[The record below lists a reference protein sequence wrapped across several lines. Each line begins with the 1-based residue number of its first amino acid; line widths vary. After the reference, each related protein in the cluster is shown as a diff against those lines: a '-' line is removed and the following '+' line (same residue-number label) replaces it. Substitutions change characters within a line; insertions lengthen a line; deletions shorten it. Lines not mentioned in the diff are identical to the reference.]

1 MNIDLDRLLGSTE
14 STFTLRERPSR
25 VVGKKCSECDDGVIS
40 ECTVRLCRICGEIL
54 TDIFDVE
61 TAAQSAGSSSGGDVM
76 NFFDLLGDDVR
87 AAIQESMAQSQPDRQ
102 ISTEYLSKLGKVVL
116 DCRRGLLHDIVLSFG
131 MLSIM
136 GTLATFGPIPQKELA
151 AHLVFGDPEYG
162 ENLIFSNS
170 LMCTGAAVLL
180 RRGKVSFAK
189 KALSAQSSGAAALI
203 VCQSFDVWPFV
214 MTDSA
219 NELLGIELNIPI
231 IMISQADSL
240 LLEKILTLSDERGQI
255 KNKHRNSDKSNE
267 KVPNSIGSS
276 PASML
281 CKLSCGGFE
290 DECSICQEKMLEG
303 NTILKLTCRHAYHAE
318 CVQIWLE
325 RHNTCP
331 LCRNE
336 MPRHVGPKKGP
347 SRTNETT
354 LDMPYF
360 N

>member
-14 STFTLRERPSR
+14 STFNLRERPPR

-40 ECTVRLCRICGEIL
+40 ECTIRLCRICGEIL
-54 TDIFDVE
+54 SDIYDVE
-61 TAAQSAGSSSGGDVM
+61 TAAQSAGATSRGDVM
-76 NFFDLLGDDVR
+76 NFFDLLGDDLR
-87 AAIQESMAQSQPDRQ
+87 AAIQESIAQSQPDRQ

-116 DCRRGLLHDIVLSFG
+116 DSRRGLLHDVVISFG

-136 GTLATFGPIPQKELA
+136 GTLATFGPIPQKELE

-162 ENLIFSNS
+162 ENSIFSNNVV
-170 LMCTGAAVLL
+170 CVGAVVLL

-214 MTDSA
+214 MTDST
-219 NELLGIELNIPI
+219 NELLGVELNIPVV
-231 IMISQADSL
+231 MISQTESL
-240 LLEKILTLSDERGQI
+240 LLEKLLIVRDERGQI
-255 KNKHRNSDKSNE
+255 KNKHRNSDQSNK
-267 KVPNSIGSS
+267 KVPNTIESS
-276 PASML
+276 AASVL

-303 NTILKLTCRHAYHAE
+303 NTVLKLTCRHAYHAE

-336 MPRHVGPKKGP
+336 MPRHVGPKKQP